1 MVVKKGRSLFSRNI
15 REEEE
20 KEEGGGGKKE
30 RNERI
35 DIFYYIEGKVKIF
48 LLFLFCINR
57 LTEESFHNNEHDYGF
72 ENLKAKGCNGDYSF
86 SHCNEYNCDYTLKL
100 GPLFPRITQQVKKKK
115 KRTKENNRFGNSN
128 NNLSS

>member
-1 MVVKKGRSLFSRNI
+1 MCTRCVRYFYLTFLACSTHYSRPATTSGNELHEKLRDFTIWLGINSRKGRSLFSRNI
-15 REEEE
+15 RKEEEE
-20 KEEGGGGKKE
+20 EEKE

-35 DIFYYIEGKVKIF
+35 DIFYYIEEKVKIF

-86 SHCNEYNCDYTLKL
+86 SL
-100 GPLFPRITQQVKKKK
+100 
-115 KRTKENNRFGNSN
+115 
-128 NNLSS
+128 